1 MTIAQKT
8 VLIVED
14 NEKNMKLA
22 RDVLQHQ
29 GHATLEARSGEEGLQ
44 LAMRQRPDLILL
56 DIQLPGMDGIAM
68 LQRIREQPSLHAV
81 PVMAVSASVM
91 PEDRRH
97 IDSSGFDAYMTKPI
111 ALKPFLAEVERL
123 LKEGR
128 AP

>member
-1 MTIAQKT
+1 MSNAKT

-29 GHATLEARSGEEGLQ
+29 GHATLEARSGEEGLR
-44 LAMRQRPDLILL
+44 LAIDHRPDLILL
-56 DIQLPGMDGIAM
+56 DIQLPGMDGIAV
-68 LQRIREQPSLHAV
+68 LRRIREQPSLDAV
-81 PVMAVSASVM
+81 PVMAVSAPVM
-91 PEDRRH
+91 PEDPRH
-97 IDSSGFDAYMTKPI
+97 IDSPGFDAYMTKPV

-123 LKEGR
+123 LANGR